1 MKSIRLTRK
10 TAILLGCFVMMAT
23 SLVMGDSILLEPAQA
38 AEKVIKWRC
47 QTFEPPTETWIAKDI
62 MTSIEKA
69 SGGRLKIDVFAGGE
83 IVPSPEILK
92 SVSDGMIEM
101 GMGFGGYW
109 PARVDVANI
118 ESGLP
123 MSWGDLQEA
132 FDAYFCRDLLDIVR
146 EGYKES
152 GVRWWP
158 KFASLYALISTKPVK
173 NLDDLRKMKIRVAG
187 PTALLLKSVG
197 VATAFLPF
205 EEVYMGLATGTIDGA
220 IMGPMHTYKNL
231 KMPEVA
237 KYYSD
242 FSFMLPVVNVM
253 VNQKAWDKLA
263 PDLQEIL
270 DLAMF
275 KNTFMVHK
283 AHISEEYKIRRDL
296 VKQGK
301 LTITTLDNASI
312 VELRKAAVPV
322 WQAEAKKSP
331 RAAKAVDLIMEMLKD
346 RGKLN

>member
-1 MKSIRLTRK
+1 MKGNK
-10 TAILLGCFVMMAT
+10 FGILVVVLGVVVGFIAVGAGMNET
-23 SLVMGDSILLEPAQA
+23 AQA

-47 QTFEPPTETWIAKDI
+47 QTFEPPTETWIAKET
-62 MTSIEKA
+62 MASIEKA

-92 SVSDGMIEM
+92 SVSGGMIEM

-109 PARVDVANI
+109 PARVDVANL

-123 MSWGDLQEA
+123 MSWSDLQEA
-132 FDAYFCRDLLDIVR
+132 FDAFYCRGLLDVVR

-152 GVRWWP
+152 GVHWWP
-158 KFASLYALISTKPVK
+158 KFASLYSLISTKPV
-173 NLDDLRKMKIRVAG
+173 NSLADLKKMKIRVAG

-220 IMGPMHTYKNL
+220 IMGPLFTYKNM
-231 KMPEVA
+231 KMQEVA

-253 VNQKAWDKLA
+253 VNQKAWDSLP
-263 PDLQEIL
+263 PDLKEIV

-275 KNTFMVHK
+275 KNTFAVHRT
-283 AHISEEYKIRRDL
+283 HISEEYKLRREFI
-296 VKQGK
+296 KQGK
-301 LTITTLDNASI
+301 LTMTTLDNASI
-312 VELRKAAVPV
+312 KELRKAAVPV
-322 WQAEAKKSP
+322 WETEAKKSP
-331 RAAKAVDLIMEMLKD
+331 RAAKSIDIIMEMLKD
-346 RGKLN
+346 RGKLD